1 MEKQTYE
8 KQKQTKLGPNKH
20 YINAV
25 TYLGGVYLLK
35 SIMCLWWE
43 LAEKHLKMA
52 GGTSFDFKF
61 EYNAVIKQMD
71 RFERSLRKYIDN
83 KEATCS
89 IFDIINSRLMA
100 MLDEVKENMNNY
112 LDELIK
118 KDLQNEN

>member
-1 MEKQTYE
+1 MTKDYE
-8 KQKQTKLGPNKH
+8 KQKRTKLAPSRH

-61 EYNAVIKQMD
+61 EYNAVINQMN
-71 RFERSLRKYIDN
+71 RFERSLRKYIGN

-89 IFDIINSRLMA
+89 SFEIINDRLEK
-100 MLDEVKENMNNY
+100 MLDESKDKMNDY
-112 LDELIK
+112 LNNFIK
-118 KDLQNEN
+118 NDLQ

>member
-1 MEKQTYE
+1 MKKDYE
-8 KQKQTKLGPNKH
+8 KQKQTRLAPSRY

-43 LAEKHLKMA
+43 MAEKHLKMA

-89 IFDIINSRLMA
+89 SFEIINDRLEN
-100 MLDEVKENMNNY
+100 MLDEEKEKINDY

-118 KDLQNEN
+118 KDLQ

>member
-1 MEKQTYE
+1 MKKQTYE
-8 KQKQTKLGPNKH
+8 KQKQTKLTPSRH

-52 GGTSFDFKF
+52 GGTLFDFKF

-89 IFDIINSRLMA
+89 SFEIINDRLEK
-100 MLDEVKENMNNY
+100 MLDEVKEKMNDY
-112 LDELIK
+112 LDKLIK
-118 KDLQNEN
+118 KDLQ